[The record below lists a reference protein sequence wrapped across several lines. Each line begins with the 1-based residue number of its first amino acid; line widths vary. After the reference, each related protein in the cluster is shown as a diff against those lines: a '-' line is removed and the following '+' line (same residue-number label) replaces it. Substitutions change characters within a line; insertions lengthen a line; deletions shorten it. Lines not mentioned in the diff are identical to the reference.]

1 MTMPDTRPLH
11 CADGVVQL
19 PPVPG
24 GRRPPA
30 PAGEAGSTQAENK
43 YLPRDQ
49 RRGVALC
56 LSGGGYRAALFHLG
70 AIRRLNELGVL
81 GKVDTITAASGGA
94 LLAAHLA
101 ARVGKHWPEPDKSI
115 PEFEDRVA
123 KPFHRLAQRNI
134 RTPALARGF
143 VPWNL
148 FTGHA
153 AVRALEGLYRR
164 HLTNM
169 RLVDLPERPNY
180 VFCATDLTY
189 GTNWIFTRSEI
200 GGCMPGRMPTAK
212 KKRWRVARAVAA
224 ASCFPPVFNPMPAGV
239 SPEELDGPL
248 DPKATGCRQEY
259 EKRIR
264 GLRLSDGGV
273 YDNMAL
279 EPVWQTHGI
288 LLVSDG
294 GATFDAG
301 ADAGLFW
308 RLKRYVDV
316 ANEQVTA
323 IRKRWLI
330 SNFLEGTTTGAYW
343 GIGSE
348 AANYDD
354 EPEPGKEPRR
364 FSGYDGATVDDFVSE
379 IRTDFDSFSE
389 PERFI
394 LENHGYLLADAAIR
408 KHAPFLIAQPMTP
421 ATVPNSEWYPD
432 EAGKVR
438 SALKNSHRWR
448 LLGR

>member
-1 MTMPDTRPLH
+1 MPETPQLR
-11 CADGVVQL
+11 CADGVIQL

-24 GRRPPA
+24 GRRPPQR
-30 PAGEAGSTQAENK
+30 AGDTGDTPAENK

-70 AIRRLNELGVL
+70 AVRRLNELGVL

-101 ARVGKHWPEPDKSI
+101 ARVGKHWPKLDGSI
-115 PEFEDRVA
+115 PDFEKRVA

-134 RTPALARGF
+134 RTPALLRGF

-153 AVRALEGLYRR
+153 AVRALEGSYRR
-164 HLTNM
+164 HLTRM
-169 RLVDLPERPNY
+169 RLIDLPERPEY

-212 KKRWRVARAVAA
+212 KKWQVARAVAA

-239 SPEELDGPL
+239 KPEELDGSL
-248 DPKATGCRQEY
+248 DPKATGGRE
-259 EKRIR
+259 EFERRIR

-279 EPVWQTHGI
+279 EPVWQTHGV

-301 ADAGLFW
+301 ADAGLIW
-308 RLKRYVDV
+308 RLKRYIDV

-330 SNFLEGTTTGAYW
+330 SNFLEGTTAGAYW

-354 EPEPGKEPRR
+354 KREPGREPKYR
-364 FSGYDGATVDDFVSE
+364 GYAGHLVDDYISE
-379 IRTDFDSFSE
+379 VRTDFDCFSE
-389 PERFI
+389 AERFV

-408 KHAPFLIAQPMTP
+408 EHAPFLIAEYREPRDP
-421 ATVPNSEWYPD
+421 HPD
-432 EAGKVR
+432 WFEDADDRIRRELSG
-438 SALKNSHRWR
+438 SHRWTP
-448 LLGR
+448 LGRWRRR